1 MGRKKRRLVG
11 ITEYRIEVEAVE
23 QPKREGKKEL
33 TQGAIEK
40 TQYMVS
46 ESGKPTSPW
55 MVEN

>member
-1 MGRKKRRLVG
+1 MG

-33 TQGAIEK
+33 TQGATEK

-46 ESGKPTSPW
+46 ESEKPTSPW
-55 MVEN
+55 MVKN